1 MLPYILRD
9 VTWEIFGVTVVI
21 PSQILKRV
29 DEEAEIDTWDLDAAT
44 NIKAGNLTL
53 WLQTVTGTISLNWLQ
68 ISSLHLLR

>member
-9 VTWEIFGVTVVI
+9 VTWEMFGVTVVI

-29 DEEAEIDTWDLDAAT
+29 DEEAEIDTWELDAAT
-44 NIKAGNLTL
+44 NIKASNLTL

>member
-1 MLPYILRD
+1 MLPYILQD
-9 VTWEIFGVTVVI
+9 VTWEMFGVTVVI

-29 DEEAEIDTWDLDAAT
+29 DEEAEIDTWELDAAT
-44 NIKAGNLTL
+44 NIKASNLTL

>member
-29 DEEAEIDTWDLDAAT
+29 DEEAEIDTWELDAAT

>member
-9 VTWEIFGVTVVI
+9 VTWEIFGVMVVI
-21 PSQILKRV
+21 PSQILKRI
-29 DEEAEIDTWDLDAAT
+29 DEKAEIDTWELDAAT

>member
-9 VTWEIFGVTVVI
+9 VTWEIFGVMVVI
-21 PSQILKRV
+21 PSQILKRI
-29 DEEAEIDTWDLDAAT
+29 DEEAEIDTWELDAAT